1 MKFNYITTPDVARV
15 EVDGMRRY
23 RWGEKLPSVTTI
35 LSAVPD
41 QSKSIALARWRERV
55 GEEEAERIKNTA
67 AVRGTIMHRILE
79 GEMTGQRHA
88 DLTTLGQEAGILAQ
102 AIIDHGFLKNLNE
115 VWGNEIM
122 LAYEGLYA
130 GTADVVGV
138 YKNQECIIDFKQSNN
153 PKKKS
158 QCEDYFNQA
167 AAYAMA
173 HNDMYG
179 TTINAGL
186 VLVSVMGGEIQ
197 EFWLK
202 PDEFK
207 ARCHNW
213 LRKVDTYW
221 RYHVPSSQPQAP
233 RASDVLRPGD
243 FEEFECPSF

>member
-1 MKFNYITTPDVARV
+1 MKFNYITTPEKARV
-15 EVDGMRRY
+15 EVDGTRRY

-41 QSKSIALARWRERV
+41 QGKAIALARWRERV

-67 AVRGTIMHRILE
+67 AIRGTIMHRILE
-79 GEMTGQRHA
+79 GEMSGERHA
-88 DLTTLGQEAGILAQ
+88 DLTPLGIEAGVLAQ
-102 AIIDHGFLKNLNE
+102 AIIDYGFLKNLDE

-138 YKNQECIIDFKQSNN
+138 YKGRECIIDFKQSNN
-153 PKKKS
+153 PKNKQ

-179 TTINAGL
+179 TKICSGMIL
-186 VLVSVMGGEIQ
+186 VRVMGGEIQ

-213 LRKVDTYW
+213 LRKVDEYW
-221 RYHVPSSQPQAP
+221 RYHVPSNRPQEP
-233 RASDVLRPGD
+233 RNHE
-243 FEEFECPSF
+243 EEFECPL

>member
-1 MKFNYITTPDVARV
+1 MV
-15 EVDGMRRY
+15 
-23 RWGEKLPSVTTI
+23 
-35 LSAVPD
+35 
-41 QSKSIALARWRERV
+41 
-55 GEEEAERIKNTA
+55 
-67 AVRGTIMHRILE
+67 
-79 GEMTGQRHA
+79 
-88 DLTTLGQEAGILAQ
+88 
-102 AIIDHGFLKNLNE
+102 FLKNLNE

-138 YKNQECIIDFKQSNN
+138 YKNRECIIDFKQSNN

-179 TTINAGL
+179 TKICSGL

-207 ARCHNW
+207 ARCHIW
-213 LRKVDTYW
+213 LRKVDEYW
-221 RYHVPSSQPQAP
+221 RYHVPSNRPQEP
-233 RASDVLRPGD
+233 RGQE
-243 FEEFECPSF
+243 EEFECPL

>member
-1 MKFNYITTPDVARV
+1 MKFNYITTPDKARV
-15 EVDGMRRY
+15 EVDGTRRY

-41 QSKSIALARWRERV
+41 QGKAIALARWRERV
-55 GEEEAERIKNTA
+55 GEEEAEKIKNDA

-79 GEMTGQRHA
+79 GEITGERHA

-102 AIIDHGFLKNLNE
+102 AIIDYGFLKNLKE

-130 GTADVVGV
+130 GTADLVGV
-138 YKNQECIIDFKQSNN
+138 YKDRECIIDFKQSNN
-153 PKKKS
+153 PKTKS

-179 TTINAGL
+179 TKINSGMIL
-186 VLVSVMGGEIQ
+186 ISVMGGEIQ
-197 EFWLK
+197 EMWLK

-207 ARCHNW
+207 ARCHKW
-213 LRKVDTYW
+213 LRKVSEYW
-221 RYHVPSSQPQAP
+221 ENHVPRSRPQEP
-233 RASDVLRPGD
+233 RGT
-243 FEEFECPSF
+243 EEFECPSF

>member
-1 MKFNYITTPDVARV
+1 MKFNYITTPDKARV
-15 EVDGMRRY
+15 EVDGTRRY

-41 QSKSIALARWRERV
+41 QGKAIALARWRERV
-55 GEEEAERIKNTA
+55 GEEEAEKIKNDA

-79 GEMTGQRHA
+79 GEMTGERHA
-88 DLTTLGQEAGILAQ
+88 DLTPRGIEAGILAQ

-138 YKNQECIIDFKQSNN
+138 YKGQECIIDFKQSNN
-153 PKKKS
+153 PKTKR

-179 TTINAGL
+179 TKICSGMI
-186 VLVSVMGGEIQ
+186 LVSVMGGDVT

-202 PDEFK
+202 PDEFR
-207 ARCHNW
+207 ARSEIW
-213 LRKVDTYW
+213 LQKVSDYW
-221 RYHVPSSQPQAP
+221 EYHVPRPKPQE
-233 RASDVLRPGD
+233 PGAT
-243 FEEFECPSF
+243 EEFECPSF

>member
-1 MKFNYITTPDVARV
+1 MN
-15 EVDGMRRY
+15 
-23 RWGEKLPSVTTI
+23 
-35 LSAVPD
+35 
-41 QSKSIALARWRERV
+41 
-55 GEEEAERIKNTA
+55 
-67 AVRGTIMHRILE
+67 
-79 GEMTGQRHA
+79 
-88 DLTTLGQEAGILAQ
+88 
-102 AIIDHGFLKNLNE
+102 GFLKNLNE

-138 YKNQECIIDFKQSNN
+138 YKNRECIIDFKQSNN

-179 TTINAGL
+179 TKIQSGMI
-186 VLVSVMGGEIQ
+186 LVSVMGGEIQ

-207 ARCHNW
+207 ARCHIW
-213 LRKVDTYW
+213 LRKVDEYW
-221 RYHVPSSQPQAP
+221 RYHTPSNRPQEP
-233 RASDVLRPGD
+233 RGQE
-243 FEEFECPSF
+243 EEFECPL

>member
-1 MKFNYITTPDVARV
+1 MILNKYKYITDPENARV
-15 EVDGMRRY
+15 QDGNQRRY
-23 RWGEKLPSVTTI
+23 KWGEKLPSVTTI
-35 LSAVPD
+35 LGAVPD
-41 QSKSIALARWRERV
+41 PSKRIALQRWRERI
-55 GEEEAERIKNTA
+55 GDEEADRVKNEA

-79 GEMTGQRHA
+79 GEITGSKHL
-88 DLTTLGQEAGILAQ
+88 DLTPIGQEAGILAQ
-102 AIIDHGFLKNLNE
+102 QILDHGFIKNLNE

-130 GTADVVGV
+130 GTADLVGV
-138 YKNQECIIDFKQSNN
+138 YKNRECIIDFKQSNN

-179 TTINAGL
+179 TKINSGMIL
-186 VLVSVMGGEIQ
+186 ISVMDGEIQ
-197 EFWLK
+197 EMWLK

-213 LRKVDTYW
+213 LRKVDEYW
-221 RYHVPSSQPQAP
+221 RYHVPSSRPQEP
-233 RASDVLRPGD
+233 RAQK
-243 FEEFECPSF
+243 EEFECPL

>member
-1 MKFNYITTPDVARV
+1 MKFNYITTPEKARV
-15 EVDGMRRY
+15 EVDGIRRY
-23 RWGEKLPSVTTI
+23 QWGEKLPSVTTI

-41 QSKSIALARWRERV
+41 QSKAIALARWRERV
-55 GEEEAERIKNTA
+55 GEEEAEKIKNDA

-79 GEMTGQRHA
+79 GEMTGNRHA
-88 DLTTLGQEAGILAQ
+88 DLTKLGQEAGLLAQ
-102 AIIDHGFLKNLNE
+102 QIIDHGFLKNLNE

-122 LAYEGLYA
+122 LAYDGLYA

-138 YKNQECIIDFKQSNN
+138 YKNRECIIDFKQSNN

-179 TTINAGL
+179 TKICSGL

-213 LRKVDTYW
+213 LRKVDEYW
-221 RYHVPSSQPQAP
+221 RFHVPG
-233 RASDVLRPGD
+233 LRNQGPTVID
-243 FEEFECPSF
+243 EVKEEFECPL